1 MKSTKHLPRKRFGQ
15 HFLVD
20 TSAIRKIVDAVAP
33 RTDDLVV
40 EIGPGLGAITLPL
53 MERLDHL
60 HVVEID
66 RDIAGRLRSSQDP
79 AKITIHEADALRFDF
94 TALGSDLRIVGNL
107 PYNIS
112 TPLLFHIAASTK
124 NIRDCHFML
133 QREVVDRMVAEP
145 GGKDYG
151 RLSVMLQYRFR
162 MGKILDVPP
171 GAFNPPPKV
180 QSAVVRMVPIAEP
193 KVRADDEGMLS
204 ELVRRA
210 FTQRRKTL
218 RNALSGL
225 LDEAGFVEAGL
236 DPGVRPETVGVEG
249 FVRAANIAARTRT

>member
-53 MERLDHL
+53 MERHDHL

-124 NIRDCHFML
+124 NIRDCHARQHRRCRPL
-133 QREVVDRMVAEP
+133 HLGGAGEWESGHLLLRQHQRQSQIRP
-145 GGKDYG
+145 G
-151 RLSVMLQYRFR
+151 Q
-162 MGKILDVPP
+162 
-171 GAFNPPPKV
+171 
-180 QSAVVRMVPIAEP
+180 
-193 KVRADDEGMLS
+193 
-204 ELVRRA
+204 
-210 FTQRRKTL
+210 
-218 RNALSGL
+218 
-225 LDEAGFVEAGL
+225 
-236 DPGVRPETVGVEG
+236 
-249 FVRAANIAARTRT
+249 